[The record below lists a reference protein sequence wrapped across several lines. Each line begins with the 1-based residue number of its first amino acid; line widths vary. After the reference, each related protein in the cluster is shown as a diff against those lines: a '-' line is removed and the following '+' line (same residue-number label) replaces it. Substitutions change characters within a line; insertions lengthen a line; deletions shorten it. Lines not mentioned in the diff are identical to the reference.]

1 MGIYLDNAATARTRP
16 EVVEAMLPYFT
27 EQYGNPSSLH
37 EYGLYGKKAMQEAR
51 ARIAELL
58 GCGTHEICFTS
69 GGTEAD
75 NMAIKG
81 YCEANASKG
90 KHIITSVVEHHAV
103 LHTCQYLER
112 HGYSVTYLPVD
123 DNGVISL
130 QQLERAIRPDTVL
143 ISIMFA
149 NNEIGTIMPV
159 REIGAIAKAHGVAFH
174 CDAVQAVGH
183 CHIVP
188 KELGITMLSMS
199 GHKIGGPKGVGFL
212 YVEDGTRLES
222 FMHGGAQ
229 ERRWRAGTENV
240 PGIIGLAKAMECAY
254 QSMEQTEKH
263 LKRLSEHLRNRVLQ
277 EIPCVRINGV
287 NHFGIEEGKRLR
299 GNLSFSFAYV
309 EASSLLV
316 FLDMEGVH
324 CSGGSACTSA
334 SSKPSHVLE
343 AIGLPDG
350 LVKGTIRITL
360 SEENTLAEM
369 DFVAEALKKNV
380 AKLREMNPE
389 YRSRNRGPHRFPMR

>member
-1 MGIYLDNAATARTRP
+1 MSIYLDNAATARTRP
-16 EVVEAMLPYFT
+16 EVVEAMLPYFS

-37 EYGLYGKKAMQEAR
+37 EYGLNGKKAMQEAR

-58 GCGTHEICFTS
+58 GCGAHEICFTS

-81 YCEANASKG
+81 FCEANAAKG
-90 KHIITSVVEHHAV
+90 KHIITSAVEHHAV
-103 LHTCQYLER
+103 LHTCQYMER
-112 HGYSVTYLPVD
+112 HGYTVTYLPVD
-123 DNGVISL
+123 DNGLISL

-143 ISIMFA
+143 ISIMYA
-149 NNEIGTIMPV
+149 NNEIGTIMPI

-174 CDAVQAVGH
+174 CDAVQAIGH
-183 CHIVP
+183 CRIVP

-212 YVEDGTRLES
+212 YVEDGTRMES
-222 FMHGGAQ
+222 ILHGGAQ
-229 ERRWRAGTENV
+229 EKRWRAGTENV

-254 QSMEQTEKH
+254 ASMSQTEKH
-263 LKRLSEHLRNRVLQ
+263 LKQLSEHLRNRVLQ

-287 NHFGIEEGKRLR
+287 NRFDIEEGKRLR

-360 SEENTLAEM
+360 SEDNTMAEM

>member
-1 MGIYLDNAATARTRP
+1 MGIYLDNGATTQTRK
-16 EVVEAMLPYFT
+16 EVVDAMLPYFT

-37 EYGLYGKKAMQEAR
+37 EYGLHSKKALQEAR
-51 ARIAELL
+51 TKVAELL
-58 GCGTHEICFTS
+58 GCNNHEIYFTS

-75 NMAIKG
+75 NWAIKG
-81 YCEANASKG
+81 YCEANISKG
-90 KHIITSVVEHHAV
+90 HHIITSAVEHHAI
-103 LHTCQYLER
+103 LHTCQYLEKR
-112 HGYSVTYLPVD
+112 GYSVTYLPVD

-130 QQLERAIRPDTVL
+130 QQLRQAIRPDTVL
-143 ISIMFA
+143 ISIMYA

-159 REIGAIAKAHGVAFH
+159 REIGEIAGAHGIAFH
-174 CDAVQAVGH
+174 CDAVQAIGH
-183 CHIVP
+183 CDIRP

-212 YVEDGTRLES
+212 YVQEGTRMEPLL
-222 FMHGGAQ
+222 HGGAQ
-229 ERRWRAGTENV
+229 EKQWRAGTENV
-240 PGIIGLAKAMECAY
+240 PGVVGLAKAMECAY
-254 QSMEQTEKH
+254 ASREASEVH
-263 LKRLSEHLRNRVLQ
+263 LQKLAEYLRNRVLQ
-277 EIPCVRINGV
+277 EIPCARINGV
-287 NHFGIEEGKRLR
+287 NRFSMDANARLR

-316 FLDMEGVH
+316 FLDMEGIH

-360 SEENTLAEM
+360 SADNTMQEM
-369 DFVAEALKKNV
+369 DIVAEALKRNV
-380 AKLREMNPE
+380 AKLRDMNPE
-389 YRSRNRGPHRFPMR
+389 YKRRNRGFCGWSK